1 MRHSI
6 TISKTTL
13 EIQEAVGMK
22 DQVKDQEDGDWKS
35 TLTDLGEVMK
45 NKWGWD
51 WIKET
56 ENVIE
61 EGEKTKENQ
70 LKEEEESM
78 INGTETSK
86 VNSAAEMDPDG
97 TLEAEKKIEEVA
109 HEPNPPPA

>member
-22 DQVKDQEDGDWKS
+22 DKVKDQEDGDWKS

-61 EGEKTKENQ
+61 EGKKTKR
-70 LKEEEESM
+70 
-78 INGTETSK
+78 IN
-86 VNSAAEMDPDG
+86 
-97 TLEAEKKIEEVA
+97 
-109 HEPNPPPA
+109 